1 MKSKHLIYTC
11 LILALVVTK
20 STAQLFIH
28 NFNVQRANGSTY
40 SNAWAGGLNNPQ
52 FSEIDLD
59 GDLKKDLLVFDRT
72 GNVFVPFLNSGIPSS
87 IDFAYAPQYKSY
99 FPENSS
105 LFVLLRDFNCD
116 GLEDLFTH
124 ARNLNNGQNG
134 ITVYKAVRNF
144 NGSINYILEK
154 SMLVFTERGQSFY
167 SDIYVSNIDLP
178 DINDIDNDGDL
189 DILTFNA
196 GGGYVEYFKNMSI
209 ENGWNC
215 DSLVFIKDDNCWGRF
230 FESGISVNLDL
241 SSSIDS
247 CANWIGWSPLR
258 SQNLNPRHAGS
269 TLTSMDMNNDG
280 VKELLLGD
288 IAFDNIN
295 LVYNGGNL
303 DTAFAVNQENNF
315 PAGSTPINI
324 KSFPAVF
331 YLDLDNDNVKDMIAS
346 PNADD
351 ISYNDRV
358 AWFYSNSQSTNQPTF
373 NFEQEDFLVNNMID
387 VGSTAAPS
395 FVDFNGDGLLDLIV
409 GNYGIFQSTSS
420 YRTRLLAFQN
430 IGSSGNPVFKLVNQ
444 DFASLQQYNLRRL
457 VPSFG
462 DLDNDGDQDI
472 VIGLEDGTLIY
483 VANVGSAS
491 NPIFSTPLANYFS
504 IDDGQNVAPQ
514 LVDLD
519 RDGDLDLV
527 LGERNGNTNYHENKG
542 TVVAPNFSVLPDN
555 QSLGQIDTRIQSV
568 SLEGNSAPYFFDNN
582 GSYLLFMGTESGNVW
597 VYDQIDSNL
606 SNAFRRISSDFDLV
620 DEGKQSILA
629 VADINNDGLPDVCI
643 GNKRGGLGIYSGQM
657 PTSIIST
664 NVSNEYDWKLYPNPA
679 KDMIY
684 LGFNEPI
691 EKKAILTIYNYLGV
705 VIKTIEI
712 EENSNFIHVNLTDL
726 DSGIYTFTLNIGNNL
741 NSKRVIISK

>member
-1 MKSKHLIYTC
+1 MNCKYFTNIC
-11 LILALVVTK
+11 LILVFVILESK
-20 STAQLFIH
+20 AQLFIH
-28 NFNVQRANGSTY
+28 NFPVQRTNGSIY

-52 FSEIDLD
+52 FSEVDLD
-59 GDLKKDLLVFDRT
+59 GDLIKDLLVFDRT
-72 GNVFVPFLNSGIPSS
+72 GNVFIPFYNSGIPNLSS
-87 IDFAYAPQYKSY
+87 FTYAPQYKSS
-99 FPENSS
+99 FPTDAS

-134 ITVYKAVRNF
+134 ITVYKALRNT
-144 NGSINYILEK
+144 NGSISYVLEK
-154 SMLVFTERGQSFY
+154 NMLVYNERGQSFY

-196 GGGYVEYFKNMSI
+196 GGGYVEYFKNMSV
-209 ENGWNC
+209 ENGWSC
-215 DSLVFIKDDNCWGRF
+215 DSLVYVKDDNCWGRF
-230 FESGISVNLDL
+230 FESGISVSLDL

-247 CANWIGWSPLR
+247 CANWTGWSPLR
-258 SQNLNPRHAGS
+258 SENMNPRHAGS
-269 TLTSMDMNNDG
+269 TLTSLDINNDG

-288 IAFDNIN
+288 ISFDNIN
-295 LVYNGGNL
+295 MVINGGNL
-303 DTAFAVNQENNF
+303 DTAFAISQVNNF
-315 PAGSTPINI
+315 PSGTTAINI
-324 KSFPAVF
+324 KSFPAVY
-331 YLDLDNDNVKDMIAS
+331 YLDLDNDNVKDLIAS

-358 AWFYSNSQSTNQPTF
+358 AWLYSNSQTSSQPTF

-387 VGSTAAPS
+387 VGSTAAPT

-409 GNYGIFQSTSS
+409 GNYGIFQSTFSF
-420 YRTRLLAFQN
+420 RTRLLAFQN
-430 IGSSGNPVFKLVNQ
+430 IGTAVSPVFKLVNQ

-462 DLDNDGDQDI
+462 DLDDDGDLDI

-483 VANVGSAS
+483 VANTGSVT

-504 IDDGQNVAPQ
+504 IDDGQNVTPQ

-527 LGERNGNTNYHENKG
+527 IGERNGNTNFHENKG
-542 TVVAPNFSVLPDN
+542 TSSSPNFSSLPDN
-555 QSLGQIDTRIQSV
+555 QSLGQIDTRIQSI
-568 SLEGNSAPYFFDNN
+568 SLEGNSAPFFFDNN

-606 SNAFRRISSDFDLV
+606 SNPFRRISSDFDAI

-629 VADINNDGLPDVCI
+629 VADINSDGLPDVCV
-643 GNKRGGLGIYSGQM
+643 GNKRGGLAIYSGQM

-664 NVSNEYDWKLYPNPA
+664 NNANVFVWELFPNPA
-679 KDMIY
+679 RDLIY
-684 LGFNEPI
+684 LGFKNPI
-691 EKKAILTIYNYLGV
+691 EKKSDLTIYNYLGV
-705 VIKTIEI
+705 MIKTVEI
-712 EENSNFIHVNLTDL
+712 TENSNYIHLDLKDL

>member
-1 MKSKHLIYTC
+1 MKSNIIFTFC
-11 LILALVVTK
+11 LFICSIVTGLK
-20 STAQLFIH
+20 AQLLIQ
-28 NFNVQRANGSTY
+28 NFPVQRANGSAY

-59 GDLKKDLLVFDRT
+59 GDLMKDLLVFDRT
-72 GNVFVPFLNSGIPSS
+72 GNVFVPFLNAGMPNNS
-87 IDFAYAPQYKSY
+87 DYLYAAQYKSF
-99 FPENSS
+99 FPTDAS
-105 LFVLLRDFNCD
+105 LFVLLRDYNCD

-134 ITVYKAVRNF
+134 ITVYRAVRNT
-144 NGSINYILEK
+144 NGSISYVLEK
-154 SMLVFTERGQSFY
+154 SMLIYNERGQSFY

-215 DSLVFIKDDNCWGRF
+215 DSLVFVKDDNCWGRF
-230 FESGISVNLDL
+230 FESGISVSLDL
-241 SSSIDS
+241 SNSIDS
-247 CANWIGWSPLR
+247 CAGWTGWSPLR
-258 SQNLNPRHAGS
+258 SENMNPRHAGS
-269 TLTSMDMNNDG
+269 TLTSLDMNNDG

-288 IAFDNIN
+288 ISFDNIN
-295 LVYNGGNL
+295 MVVNAGNL
-303 DTAFAVNQENNF
+303 DTAFAISQLNNF
-315 PAGSTPINI
+315 PSGTTPINI
-324 KSFPAVF
+324 KSFPSVF
-331 YLDLDNDNVKDMIAS
+331 YLDVDNDNVKDLIAS

-358 AWFYSNSQSTNQPTF
+358 AWLYSNSQTTSQPTF

-387 VGSTAAPS
+387 VGSTAAPV
-395 FVDFNGDGLLDLIV
+395 FVDFNGDGLLDLVV

-420 YRTRLLAFQN
+420 FRTRLLAFQN
-430 IGSSGNPVFKLVNQ
+430 IGSANSPVFKLVNQ

-462 DLDNDGDQDI
+462 DLDNDGDLDI
-472 VIGLEDGTLIY
+472 VIGQEDGTLIY
-483 VANVGSAS
+483 VANTGSATS
-491 NPIFSTPLANYFS
+491 PIFSAPLASYFS
-504 IDDGQNVAPQ
+504 IDDGQNVTPQ

-527 LGERNGNTNYHENKG
+527 IGERNGNTNYHENKG
-542 TVVAPNFSVLPDN
+542 TTISPNFSSLPDN
-555 QSLGQIDTRIQSV
+555 QSLGLIDTRIQSV
-568 SLEGNSAPYFFDNN
+568 SLEGNSAPFFFDNN

-606 SNAFRRISSDFDLV
+606 SNPFRRISSDFDAV

-629 VADINNDGLPDVCI
+629 VADINNDGLPDVCV
-643 GNKRGGLGIYSGQM
+643 GNKRGGLAIFSGQM

-664 NVSNEYDWKLYPNPA
+664 NTAKEIEWKLFPNPA
-679 KDMIY
+679 KDLIY
-684 LGFNEPI
+684 LSFNDPI
-691 EKKAILTIYNYLGV
+691 EKKSVLNIYNYLG
-705 VIKTIEI
+705 ILIRTFEI
-712 EENSNFIHVNLTDL
+712 EENTNTIQFDLKDL

-741 NSKRVIISK
+741 NSKRVIINK